1 MDGWVGKEA
10 IRAARRVNLYDFL
23 LAAHPNDV
31 AIEGD
36 SLRLARDHSVS
47 IKQGYTGFTDFA
59 TMETGNSIECLTR
72 YFCYGFQ
79 DAVEALCGFAGVP
92 IDAPD
97 ARSGTID
104 LAGLGALRPASPP
117 DPSGNAPRHAQEP
130 RKDPPRMFVPPE
142 PVQGPYRRLYA
153 YLVQRRGIPGVLI
166 RRLIEQSLLYQDRDH
181 GNAVFIDR
189 KHEFAEVRGTGDAPF
204 HGVAPGSDP
213 SGFWGFQPRGPDAVP
228 EAAYVCEAAIDA
240 ISLYLLLTR
249 DPRNRADEAMYCSIG
264 GVANRDR
271 VEAIRDYMDA
281 AGGRTVLAFDNDEA
295 GEKWRQAH
303 PDCRAAVP
311 RLKDWNA
318 DWLDALA
325 ARPGT

>member
-23 LAAHPNDV
+23 LATHPNDV
-31 AIEGD
+31 IMEGD
-36 SLRLARDHSVS
+36 SLRLDCDRSVS
-47 IKQGYTGFTDFA
+47 IKRGYTGFTDFA
-59 TMETGNSIECLTR
+59 DGSTGNSVDCLIR
-72 YFCYGFQ
+72 YFPYSLPE
-79 DAVEALCGFAGVP
+79 AVEALCGFAGIPV
-92 IDAPD
+92 DAPD
-97 ARSGTID
+97 ARPLTIN
-104 LAGLGALRPASPP
+104 LADLGAPVSAGPP
-117 DPSGNAPRHAQEP
+117 DPLPNAPGHAQAR
-130 RKDPPRMFVPPE
+130 RKDPPRIFIPPE

-166 RRLIEQSLLYQDRDH
+166 RQLIEQGLLYQDRDH
-181 GNAVFIDR
+181 GNAVFINR
-189 KHEFAEVRGTGDAPF
+189 EKTFAELRGTGDSPF
-204 HGVAPGSDP
+204 HGMAAGSGP
-213 SGFWGFQPRGPDAVP
+213 AAFWAFRPRGPDAIP
-228 EAAYVCEAAIDA
+228 ETAYVCEAAIDA
-240 ISLYLLLTR
+240 ISLYLLLVR

-281 AGGRTVLAFDNDEA
+281 AGGRTVLAFDNDAA
-295 GEKWRQAH
+295 GEKWRKAH

-325 ARPGT
+325 AKNA